1 MIMSSSEKTL
11 NDRPH
16 PGPLPRGEGTATVR
30 FALCRKSS
38 GKSSRR
44 LFRETVSDSP
54 SLVRL
59 RLWLRRDRV
68 EAQRRRR
75 GEGRGEGER
84 NH

>member
-1 MIMSSSEKTL
+1 MLLSEKTL

-16 PGPLPRGEGTATVR
+16 PDPLPRGEGTATVR

-44 LFRETVSDSP
+44 LFYETANDFP
-54 SLVRL
+54 SLG
-59 RLWLRRDRV
+59 
-68 EAQRRRR
+68 

-84 NH
+84 SH